1 MTRTPK
7 TKPSNQRQKALLYC
21 RVSDPKQ
28 KHDGHGLESQEQR
41 IRQFAEFHQF
51 EVEQVFH
58 DDVTGGGD
66 FNKRPAMTRLLDYL
80 KAHRK
85 TNYVVVFDDIKRF
98 SRDVYFYWGLIRE
111 LDKYDA
117 QPMSPNFVFEQTPEG
132 RFQQSITVAAGE
144 YERESNARQ
153 CRQKTLA
160 RLEAGYYAFIAPV
173 GFKYHKERG
182 QPKAFVR
189 DEPVASVIEEMMR
202 GFLSGRFQTQTECR
216 RFLEHSPLFPKG
228 KSGKVG
234 NDCVNKLLTNPL
246 YAGMIEHKG
255 WGVSLRKGQH
265 TGMVSYEDFL
275 NIQERMK
282 KCTHAPSRQ
291 DLHLLFPLRG
301 AISCE
306 CGNSLTSASSR
317 SQTGKYHPYYL
328 CQNRK
333 CQYKG
338 KSIRKDVLE
347 GEFEKL
353 LKSLSLGELKGVAEK
368 MFKQLWK
375 QQQKSHAAQKEV
387 IKQEYQNVDKEIQ
400 KLLDKIVETSST
412 TVQQKLESRIDEL
425 EQQKL
430 LLEDKM
436 EKTGRPTKTYDGMYR
451 TAMDFLL
458 NPHKYWTYGDFTQ
471 KRTVLKLV
479 FADRLTW
486 VRNGVYRTPNLSL
499 PFKVLDTYFK
509 DKNGMVEMA
518 GFEPASANPPLGDL
532 HA

>member
-1 MTRTPK
+1 MTQMSKKQPA
-7 TKPSNQRQKALLYC
+7 NQRQKALLYC

-28 KHDGHGLESQEQR
+28 KLNGHGLESQEQR

-51 EVEQVFH
+51 DVEQVFH
-58 DDVTGGGD
+58 DDITGGGD

-80 KAHRK
+80 KANHR

-117 QPMSPNFVFEQTPEG
+117 QPMSPNFVFEKTPEG

-153 CRQKTLA
+153 CRQKTVA
-160 RLEAGYYAFIAPV
+160 RLEAGFYAFIAPV

-182 QPKAFVR
+182 QPKTFMR

-202 GFLSGRFQTQTECR
+202 GYLSGRFQTKTECR

-234 NDCVNKLLTNPL
+234 NNRVQDILSNPL
-246 YAGMIEHKG
+246 YAGMIEYEP
-255 WGVSLRKGQH
+255 WGVTLRKGQH
-265 TGMVSYEDFL
+265 KGMVSYEDFL
-275 NIQERMK
+275 KIQERMQQSS
-282 KCTHAPSRQ
+282 HAPNRK

-306 CGNSLTSASSR
+306 CGNSLTAASSR
-317 SQTGKYHPYYL
+317 SKTGKYHPYYL
-328 CQNRK
+328 CQNRR

-338 KSIRKDVLE
+338 KSIRKELLE
-347 GEFEKL
+347 GEFENL
-353 LKSLSLGELKGVAEK
+353 LRSLSLGELKTAAEK
-368 MFKQLWK
+368 MFRKLW
-375 QQQKSHAAQKEV
+375 QQQEKSHTAQQDV
-387 IKQEYQNVDKEIQ
+387 IKQDYKNTDKEIQ
-400 KLLDKIVETSST
+400 RLLDKIVETSST
-412 TVQQKLESRIDEL
+412 TVSQRLESRVEEL
-425 EQQKL
+425 EKQKL

-436 EKTGRPTKTYDGMYR
+436 EKTARPRKTYDKMYR

-458 NPHKYWTYGDFTQ
+458 NPHKYWACGDFSQ
-471 KRTVLKLV
+471 KRNVLKLV
-479 FADRLTW
+479 LADRLTW
-486 VRNGVYRTPNLSL
+486 DRNGVYRTPELSL
-499 PFKVLDTYFK
+499 PFKVLGSFFEREK
-509 DKNGMVEMA
+509 EMVRME
-518 GFEPASANPPLGDL
+518 GLEPSRA
-532 HA
+532 